1 MHFVGL
7 ESSLLP
13 LHIAGENNQMADIL
27 LQAFKN
33 GIFFEAHADLVTY
46 FNLHFPL
53 PQKLSW
59 REFKVPTKWVSRVI
73 SCLRG
78 EQLQMESLLKLPKLG
93 KSVGSIGQSTATSG
107 TRIPI
112 STSSPPVNERCSSQP
127 LPQGTDRG
135 LRSRRSSRR
144 SNGHESARGHLQD
157 LPTGWK
163 TKSRYTNGGKIHSS
177 RRTNRRRI

>member
-1 MHFVGL
+1 
-7 ESSLLP
+7 
-13 LHIAGENNQMADIL
+13 MADITSR
-27 LQAFKN
+27 AFKN
-33 GIFFEAHADLVTY
+33 GDFFEAHADLVTY

-93 KSVGSIGQSTATSG
+93 KSVGSIGQSTATSA

-112 STSSPPVNERCSSQP
+112 STSSPPVNERCSS
-127 LPQGTDRG
+127 D
-135 LRSRRSSRR
+135 
-144 SNGHESARGHLQD
+144 D
-157 LPTGWK
+157 
-163 TKSRYTNGGKIHSS
+163 
-177 RRTNRRRI
+177 